1 MVLQDSDQNTP
12 LREDGFGVRRIVD
25 DQRLGLVERLEL
37 APVLSS
43 WASEQAIRAR
53 AAHLTSADA
62 GAYGRVLRI
71 ERTGDRLAIVSGIPD
86 GVPLSDVLAAL
97 EFKTVTLSGEEL
109 LALAG
114 SVVEA
119 VAATH
124 ERLAPRAHGALTPA
138 HIVIQRDGA
147 TVLTGAVFAEALQ
160 ALERNREALWREF
173 GLALP
178 SSASLPR
185 LDQRGDVTQLG
196 AAVLAIA
203 VRRTLRRDEYPR
215 GTMDAVSEV
224 TLSDDAMKNAR
235 VRGWLQDALQLH
247 GRVVF
252 SSAVDAAEAFRDI
265 VPTGTHDEVTMLA
278 LQTALRQLCGGPK
291 VDPLPHLRA
300 S

>member
-25 DQRLGLVERLEL
+25 DPRLGLVERLEL
-37 APVLSS
+37 APALSS

-53 AAHLTSADA
+53 ASHLASVYADA
-62 GAYGRVLRI
+62 FGRVLRV
-71 ERTGDRLAIVSGIPD
+71 ERSGEALAIVSAIPD
-86 GVPLSDVLAAL
+86 GIPLSDVLAAL
-97 EFKTVTLSGEEL
+97 EFNTVTLSGEEL
-109 LALAG
+109 LALAR
-114 SVVEA
+114 SVVDA
-119 VAATH
+119 VAAIH
-124 ERLAPRAHGALTPA
+124 DRLGPRAHGALTPA
-138 HIVIQRDGA
+138 HIVIQRDA
-147 TVLTGAVFAEALQ
+147 STILTGAVFAEALHS
-160 ALERNREALWREF
+160 LERNREALWREF

-196 AAVLAIA
+196 AVVLAIA

-215 GTMDAVSEV
+215 GVIDVVSEV
-224 TLSDDAMKNAR
+224 ALSDDTARNAS
-235 VRGWLQDALQLH
+235 VRGWLQDTLQLH

-265 VPTGTHDEVTMLA
+265 VPSGRDEVTTLA

-291 VDPLPHLRA
+291 VDPLAHLRA